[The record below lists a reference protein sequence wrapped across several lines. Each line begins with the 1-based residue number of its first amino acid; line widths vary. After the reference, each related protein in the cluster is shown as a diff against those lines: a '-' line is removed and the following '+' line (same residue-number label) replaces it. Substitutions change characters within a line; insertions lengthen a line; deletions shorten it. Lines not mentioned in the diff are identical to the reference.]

1 MLKIRLQRIG
11 RKNEPTFRLVLT
23 ESKNSTKSG
32 KSLEV
37 LGSHDFRGGET
48 LIKKER
54 VLHWISMGAQVSD
67 TAHNLLISHK
77 IISAK
82 KRNVLP
88 KKTVAKVEEVPEAT
102 APAAPAPAAAPKV
115 EAAPVETPA
124 EAPVAEAAPV
134 EEAPAA

>member
-88 KKTVAKVEEVPEAT
+88 KKTVAKVEEVPEA
-102 APAAPAPAAAPKV
+102 AAPAPAAAPKV